1 MQDQS
6 KNDYVK
12 LSLDSISKEK
22 DQIRCYV
29 RERELK
35 IAWRPKMSRR
45 GQKSFMY
52 TAVKMYNQT
61 KIMGKIVIDFFEE
74 KLRAWRK

>member
-1 MQDQS
+1 
-6 KNDYVK
+6 
-12 LSLDSISKEK
+12 
-22 DQIRCYV
+22 
-29 RERELK
+29 
-35 IAWRPKMSRR
+35 MSRR

>member
-1 MQDQS
+1 M
-6 KNDYVK
+6 
-12 LSLDSISKEK
+12 LLA
-22 DQIRCYV
+22 V

-45 GQKSFMY
+45 DQKSFMY